1 MEDLVHLEKEGV
13 KEGHGHLEK
22 EEVEV
27 EVEDSLVHLEEE
39 VVKV

>member
-13 KEGHGHLEK
+13 EEGHGHLKK

-27 EVEDSLVHLEEE
+27 EVEDSLVYLEEK